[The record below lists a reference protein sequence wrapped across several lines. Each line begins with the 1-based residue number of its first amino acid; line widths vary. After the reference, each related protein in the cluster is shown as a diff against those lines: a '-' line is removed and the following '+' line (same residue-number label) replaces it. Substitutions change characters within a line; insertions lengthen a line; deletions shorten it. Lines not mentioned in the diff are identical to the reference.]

1 MCFNNAYPFYFY
13 IMIKERK
20 QVLLKPITELVKA
33 LYEENIPTIIHL
45 LDKVKIDSR
54 YSSDVINY
62 VTELLIEDIK
72 THIECC
78 TRNRK
83 LKVTRKDVYHNDT
96 FDVYTIKDN
105 VLYRNGN
112 DIKWTSIGK
121 LYQAYKFIHK
131 IE

>member
-1 MCFNNAYPFYFY
+1 MT
-13 IMIKERK
+13 KERK
-20 QVLLKPITELVKA
+20 QVLLKPITELIKA
-33 LYEENIPTIIHL
+33 LYTEEIPTIIHL

-54 YSSDVINY
+54 YSSGVIKY
-62 VTELLIEDIK
+62 VEELLIEDIK
-72 THIECC
+72 IHLECH

-83 LKVTRKDVYHNDT
+83 LKVTRKDIYNNDVL
-96 FDVYTIKDN
+96 DVYTIKDG

-112 DIKWTSIGK
+112 EATWTNIGK

>member
-1 MCFNNAYPFYFY
+1 MT
-13 IMIKERK
+13 KERK
-20 QVLLKPITELVKA
+20 QVLLTPITKLVKA
-33 LYEENIPTIIHL
+33 LYTENIPTVIHL

-54 YSSDVINY
+54 YSSDLINY
-62 VTELLIEDIK
+62 VTELLVEDIK
-72 THIECC
+72 RHLECC

-83 LKVTRKDVYHNDT
+83 LKVTRKDVYNIDT
-96 FDVYTIKDN
+96 FDTYTIKDN

-112 DIKWTSIGK
+112 NANWSSIGK